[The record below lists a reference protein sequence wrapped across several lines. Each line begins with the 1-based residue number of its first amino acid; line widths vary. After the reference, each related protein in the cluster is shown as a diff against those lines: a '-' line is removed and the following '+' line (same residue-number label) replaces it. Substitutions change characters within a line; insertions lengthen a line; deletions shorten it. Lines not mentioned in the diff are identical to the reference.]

1 MKVDALTQKI
11 NQLTEKK
18 EFALALLLVNQHR
31 HYHVNYMFND
41 AYATLLYCTNRFAE
55 AKKIICFNI
64 KLIKK
69 QAVDTPALLSNYFL
83 KALCYLAENNIEK
96 TQVYIQKCLRLSA
109 DNPKLQQEFKQF
121 LQLDSLFTQKT
132 RQFTQ

>member
-1 MKVDALTQKI
+1 MNAHALTQKI
-11 NQLTEKK
+11 NQLTENK
-18 EFALALLLVNQHR
+18 EFDLALFLVKQHR
-31 HYHVNYMFND
+31 HYHLNYMFND

-69 QAVDTPALLSNYFL
+69 QVVDAPALLSSYFL

-96 TQVYIQKCLRLSA
+96 AHVYIQKCLKLSA
-109 DNPKLQQEFKQF
+109 GNPKLQQEFE
-121 LQLDSLFTQKT
+121 QLL
-132 RQFTQ
+132 